1 MKKTTLSLIII
12 LVFSVFADAQILKK
26 IQKFVEEEEIV
37 DQLKDEL
44 IQQLEKS
51 KESYDATDYNYAVSF
66 SDNSGLYENE
76 EKYARHKK
84 LLLNVLKGKTFE
96 NKTEQEK
103 AESFNDVGEML
114 YAANRFRPAELAFFS
129 AINIYEYEDLSN
141 TKKAALTY
149 SNLGLVHHST
159 GRFAKA
165 EKYTLKALKIR
176 RDKINDQLGYG
187 VSLNNLAVLYKDQG
201 KYNESE
207 QLFKEAT
214 QIIKA
219 AHGENSTQYAIVLNN
234 NAMLFQTIGRYEQAE
249 KLMLKSIKIADVQLK
264 KKSPNYIRLY
274 MNLALLYQLMDELDQ
289 SERIYLEA
297 LKIQESR
304 IGHKHP
310 DYAAL
315 LRNLASLYQE
325 KGDYKKVEDYLIKAK
340 DIYKWK
346 FGTKSALYAKT
357 CYELATFYQFK
368 QNITLA
374 EPLLLESKQIQER
387 ILNKHHPDYVATIE
401 NLAILNWMKN
411 DFINA
416 STLYKQVMDE
426 YIYQINT
433 YFPPMSENEKSAF
446 WNKIHPKFLRFYS
459 FALRAAENQPELSAD
474 IYNYH
479 IATKALLLNTSNKVK
494 HQILQSNDEELIALY
509 EEWIDLK
516 KYLARLYT
524 LSEDE
529 LHEEKI
535 NVDSVEYL
543 TNTKE
548 KELSQKSSL
557 FAEGFQIKSAGYQD
571 VAASILANEAALEI
585 IRIPKYN
592 YLVPDTSIHYG
603 ILILS
608 TQNQT
613 PKLAILENGKLLED
627 KYLHDY
633 KRNMQRAAKSNNFYE
648 IFWGKIAP
656 ETKSASKL
664 FVSLDGIYTQI
675 NLNTLQNKQGEF
687 LFDQKEI
694 VYVPNTKELPDI
706 KKHIQNGFDQ
716 SLNRATLFGNPNYA
730 KDLDWDL
737 VSEMPL
743 AELPGTKVEVEKIDQ
758 ILSSRNWSTDTY
770 FSDEASEDN
779 IKKIN
784 NPPIMHIATHGFFL
798 PDVRKTKE
806 KIFGVDIEKAKENPL
821 LRSGLMFTGADN
833 TIQQIGNPENK
844 SSNDGILN
852 AYEAMLLELD
862 KTELVVLSACE
873 TGLGE
878 IVNGEGVYGLQRAFQ
893 IAGSK
898 SIMMSLWQVSDEV
911 TQLLMTKFY
920 QYYLS
925 GENKLQ
931 AFKKAQMEIK
941 KEYPAPFYW
950 GAFIL
955 LNN

>member
-1 MKKTTLSLIII
+1 MKKTILGLILII
-12 LVFSVFADAQILKK
+12 VFSAFSNAQILKK
-26 IQKFVEEEEIV
+26 IQKFVEEEELV

-44 IQQLEKS
+44 INQLEKS
-51 KESYDATDYNYAVSF
+51 KEAYDATDYNYAVSF

-84 LLLNVLKGKTFE
+84 LLLNVLKGNTFE
-96 NKTEQEK
+96 NKTEEEK

-114 YAANRFRPAELAFFS
+114 YASNRFRGAELAFFS

-176 RDKINDQLGYG
+176 RDKISDQLGYG

-249 KLMLKSIKIADVQLK
+249 KLMLKSIEIADIQLK

-274 MNLALLYQLMDELDQ
+274 MNLALLYQLMDDLDQ
-289 SERIYLEA
+289 AERIYLEA
-297 LKIQESR
+297 LQIQESR
-304 IGHKHP
+304 IGHNHP

-315 LRNLASLYQE
+315 LRNLASLYME
-325 KGDYKKVEDYLIKAK
+325 KGEYHKVEEYLTKAK

-346 FGTKSALYAKT
+346 FGTNSALYAKT
-357 CYELATFYQFK
+357 CYELATFYQFS

-374 EPLLLESKQIQER
+374 EPLLLESKQIQEK
-387 ILNKHHPDYVATIE
+387 ILNEHHPDYVATIE
-401 NLAILNWMKN
+401 NLAILNWMKE
-411 DFINA
+411 DYSSATI
-416 STLYKQVMDE
+416 LYKQVMDE

-459 FALRAAENQPELSAD
+459 FALQAIDKQPQLSID

-494 HQILQSNDEELIALY
+494 NQILQSNDNELITLY
-509 EEWIDLK
+509 EDWIDLK

-524 LSEDE
+524 LTEDE
-529 LHEEKI
+529 LHDEKVNI
-535 NVDSVEYL
+535 DSIEHI
-543 TNTKE
+543 TNNKE

-557 FAEGFQIKSAGYQD
+557 FAEGYQIKSSNYQEIAG
-571 VAASILANEAALEI
+571 SIQADEAALEI

-592 YLVPDTSIHYG
+592 YLIPDTTIHYG
-603 ILILS
+603 FLILNN
-608 TQNQT
+608 QNQK
-613 PKLAILENGKLLED
+613 PQLVVLNNGKLLED
-627 KYLHDY
+627 KYLLEY
-633 KRNMQRAAKSNNFYE
+633 KRNMQRAAKTNNFYE
-648 IFWGKIAP
+648 IFWGKVAP
-656 ETKSASKL
+656 LTESSSRL

-675 NLNTLQNKQGEF
+675 NLNTLQNKQGKF

-694 VYVPNTKELPDI
+694 VYVPNTKELPGV
-706 KKHIQNGFDQ
+706 KNHIQNGFDQ
-716 SLNRATLFGNPNYA
+716 SVSRATLFGNPNYA
-730 KDLDWDL
+730 KDLNWDL

-758 ILSSRNWSTDTY
+758 ILSSEKWSTNTY
-770 FSDEASEDN
+770 LADDASEDN
-779 IKKIN
+779 IKKVN

-798 PDVRKTKE
+798 PDVSKTKK
-806 KIFGVDIEKAKENPL
+806 KIFGVEIEKAKENPL

-852 AYEAMLLELD
+852 AYEAMLLDLNE
-862 KTELVVLSACE
+862 TELVVLSACE

-920 QYYLS
+920 TYYLGS
-925 GENKLQ
+925 GNKLQ
-931 AFKKAQMEIK
+931 AFKKAQNEIK
-941 KEYPAPFYW
+941 EQYPAPFYW